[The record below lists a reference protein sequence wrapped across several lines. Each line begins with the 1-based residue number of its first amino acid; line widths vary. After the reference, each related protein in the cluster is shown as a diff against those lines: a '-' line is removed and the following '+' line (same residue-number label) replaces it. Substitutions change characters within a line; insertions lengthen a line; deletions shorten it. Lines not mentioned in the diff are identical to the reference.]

1 MFPLHFSKIT
11 VALTLSLSTIA
22 ITDPL
27 SAFAHGG
34 YFGDVDH
41 SHWASEFIDTLA
53 EQEIVAGFP
62 NGNFKPDQPLTRAEF
77 AALLKKTFTLP
88 NTRTAINFTDV
99 SSNYWA
105 HEVITQ
111 TYTMGFFSGYP
122 GQIFKPAQNIPR
134 EQALVALANGFNYTA
149 SQPTEQV
156 LNLYTDAASISNFA
170 KVPIAAATTQNLVV
184 NYPQLDNLNPTR
196 NTTRAEAAAFIYQA
210 LVSQGKIKPIN
221 SDYIVTFPSASLSLG
236 DEIILPVPN
245 ESNP

>member
-1 MFPLHFSKIT
+1 MLPPHFGKIT
-11 VALTLSLSTIA
+11 AALTLSFCTI
-22 ITDPL
+22 TMNNPL
-27 SAFAHGG
+27 AAFAHGG

-41 SHWASEFIDTLA
+41 IHWASEFIDALA
-53 EQEIVAGFP
+53 EQNIVAGFP

-77 AALLKKTFTLP
+77 AALLRTTFNLP
-88 NTRTAINFTDV
+88 STRSAISFTDV
-99 SSNYWA
+99 SSNHWA
-105 HEVITQ
+105 HEAINQ

-134 EQALVALANGFNYTA
+134 EQALVALANGFKYTA

-170 KVPIAAATTQNLVV
+170 KIPIAAATNQNLVV
-184 NYPQLDNLNPTR
+184 NYPQLENLNPTR

-210 LVSQGKIKPIN
+210 LVSQGKVKPIN
-221 SDYIVTFPSASLSLG
+221 SSYIVNSPSASLLQGS
-236 DEIILPVPN
+236 EAIFPVIN